1 MFLEII
7 NCKKFCINI
16 DCSIRESISAIEEGG
31 FKIAL
36 VIDKEDNLI
45 GTICDGDI
53 RRALLKNLTIESPIS
68 KIIQK
73 NCTIA
78 SHLSSKKEI
87 YSLMR
92 KNQISQVPILDNNG
106 KLLGL
111 EISNELSPSI
121 KNKFGCALLMA
132 GGEGKRLRPLTY
144 KCPKPLLK
152 IGGTQLVI
160 GEKKTL

>member
-73 NCTIA
+73 NKTLA
-78 SHLSSKKEI
+78 KQSPQNSKKI
-87 YSLMR
+87 TS
-92 KNQISQVPILDNNG
+92 
-106 KLLGL
+106 
-111 EISNELSPSI
+111 
-121 KNKFGCALLMA
+121 KNKGNVNASKTSPA
-132 GGEGKRLRPLTY
+132 S
-144 KCPKPLLK
+144 KPVDK
-152 IGGTQLVI
+152 K
-160 GEKKTL
+160 EKETKN